1 MSSVEEDVRAG
12 FREAIGMNEQQDAAP
27 AEEAQ
32 PTEGEAQPQDD
43 RPRDEQGRFAP
54 AAAQDEP
61 DVRAY
66 LERHGGDVDKAL
78 RSAVEAQQE
87 LGRKN
92 LEVGELRQM
101 RADLEAIKQGM
112 EPEFDP
118 EEYQAYAMENPREAA
133 VTAYQHAKKTGDWGL
148 YQQTIQD
155 WSREDGFAASDF
167 HSDVKLAEVQEQWRQ
182 QQAPVQQE
190 LQNRDLALAME
201 AAVAQYPELAR
212 DDFVQSALPLVG
224 QHSPWFAQQV
234 ASALQNGSQQD
245 KVGALGLLAH
255 HVRSLLN
262 GATSETPQ
270 QNAGNAQ
277 APATLQHPL
286 IPDKGQAHVASS
298 AYSPARE
305 TPSPEDKARE
315 WFRSTVG
322 LPQQ

>member
-1 MSSVEEDVRAG
+1 MATTEEDARAG
-12 FREAIGMNEQQDAAP
+12 FRDAIGLNEDVP
-27 AEEAQ
+27 AEEPQ
-32 PTEGEAQPQDD
+32 VSEGEQPQGEQPPADD

-54 AAAQDEP
+54 AQAQDEP

-101 RADLEAIKQGM
+101 REQLDAIKQGM

-133 VTAYQHAKKTGDWGL
+133 TLAWQQAKQSGDWRL
-148 YQQTIQD
+148 YQQTIETWRQ
-155 WSREDGFAASDF
+155 EDPFAASDF
-167 HSDVKLAEVQEQWRQ
+167 HSDVKLAAVQEQWQ
-182 QQAPVQQE
+182 QAQAPVQQE

-270 QNAGNAQ
+270 QSAGNAQ
-277 APATLQHPL
+277 APAHPL

-298 AYSPARE
+298 AYSPSRE

-322 LPQQ
+322 LPQ